1 MTFEPSNIK
10 GRIGP
15 RTYKEIFKLLLR
27 LRANALAGMH
37 GITTPFY
44 LVPGAKEVADSCG
57 IAIGTSHC
65 EPLMRSNVGEWS
77 VKRRGDYNYITNRDS
92 VQAYWIE
99 RLKEAGKYE
108 NMYTIGMRGIHDG
121 HMEGVSTMEE
131 KVNALQQV
139 INDQRKLLTKYTN
152 PDLTKVPQV
161 FVPYKEVLQ
170 IMENGLEVPDDV
182 TLMWCD
188 DNYGYMTRS

>member
-1 MTFEPSNIK
+1 M
-10 GRIGP
+10 
-15 RTYKEIFKLLLR
+15 
-27 LRANALAGMH
+27 
-37 GITTPFY
+37 
-44 LVPGAKEVADSCG
+44 
-57 IAIGTSHC
+57 
-65 EPLMRSNVGEWS
+65 
-77 VKRRGDYNYITNRDS
+77 KRRGDYNYITNRDS

-152 PDLTKVPQV
+152 PDLTKVRKYLFPTKR
-161 FVPYKEVLQ
+161 YCKLWR
-170 IMENGLEVPDDV
+170 
-182 TLMWCD
+182 TAWKCR
-188 DNYGYMTRS
+188 MT